1 MVQPTRVG
9 NPRFFTSTGPHSIAE
24 VASAAGCET
33 PTANGRLL
41 AGLASLETAGP
52 DDITLASSNR
62 HTALLRETHAGAV
75 LVAPDMQANVPAGC
89 VALVL
94 ADPIAAWAQVAL
106 LFHPVHAVHPGIHRS
121 AAVADDA
128 AIDPTAEIGPQAV
141 IEAGAVIGPR
151 CRIGPGAVIGE
162 GVSLGPD
169 CRIGAQASLS
179 HAILGARVYIY
190 PGARIGQEGF
200 GFTITQTGFK
210 TVPQLGLVILED
222 DVEVGA
228 NTTID
233 RGSMRDTVIGAGT
246 RLDNLVQIAHNVH
259 IGRHCAIA
267 ALTGISGSVE
277 IEDFVAVGGQ
287 VGFAEHVHVGTRTRI
302 GAQSGVISDLEPGSV
317 VIGSPA
323 RPSREVFREV
333 ATLRKLARGNRG

>member
-1 MVQPTRVG
+1 MTQLRVG
-9 NPRFFTSTGPHSIAE
+9 NPRFFSSTGPHSLAAIA
-24 VASAAGCET
+24 AAAGCTGLHDTT
-33 PTANGRLL
+33 PSLVGLAALEDAGPEDVSL
-41 AGLASLETAGP
+41 AGSP
-52 DDITLASSNR
+52 R
-62 HTALLRETHAGAV
+62 HAALLSQTRAGAV
-75 LVAPDMQANVPAGC
+75 LVTPAMQAAVPTGC
-89 VALVL
+89 IALVTP
-94 ADPIAAWAQVAL
+94 DPIAAWAQVAL
-106 LFHPVHAVHPGIHRS
+106 LFHPSPCVHPGIHRS
-121 AAVADDA
+121 ASVADDA
-128 AIDPTAEIGPQAV
+128 RVDPTAEIGANAV
-141 IEAGAVIGPR
+141 IESGAEIGPR
-151 CRIGPGAVIGE
+151 CRIGSGAVIGE
-162 GVSLGPD
+162 GVTLGPD

-179 HAILGARVYIY
+179 HALLGARVYIY

-200 GFTITQTGFK
+200 GFTITPTGFK
-210 TVPQLGLVILED
+210 TVPQLGRVLIED

-228 NTTID
+228 NTTVD

-277 IEDFVAVGGQ
+277 IEDFCAIGGQ
-287 VGFAEHVHVGTRTRI
+287 VGFAEHVRVGTRTRI

-333 ATLRKLARGNRG
+333 ATLRKLARGNRA